1 MKSSKNSR
9 KRVSKKIEYLI
20 GEGKSPDQAV
30 AMALSM
36 EREGRLSESGA
47 YIPVK
52 KKIKKASAENK
63 EDKHLVH
70 FIMNGN
76 ELEYIEEFD
85 VDTAKSAAD
94 AVKNYANNAK
104 SKPSAGSNENYVLVI
119 AKESRA
125 SVFNVFLLRG
135 FSKEELQEIKN
146 ILNI

>member
-9 KRVSKKIEYLI
+9 QRVSKKIKYLI
-20 GEGKSPDQAV
+20 DEGKSPDQAV

-36 EREGRLSESGA
+36 EREGRLSSSGS

-52 KKIKKASAENK
+52 KKVKKASVESI

-85 VDTAKSAAD
+85 IDSVKDAAD
-94 AVKNYANNAK
+94 AIKNYANNSK
-104 SKPSAGSNENYVLVI
+104 SKPHAGYNENYVLVI
-119 AKESRA
+119 AKESGV
-125 SVFNVFLLRG
+125 SIFNVFLFRG
-135 FSKEELQEIKN
+135 FSKEELLEIKN